1 MAARKPTNELLQ
13 AQQLSDAQIKQNQRD
28 QYQRDLQAQITAKR
42 QAKEEEKA
50 RRNREDI
57 EEENKIL

>member
-1 MAARKPTNELLQ
+1 MAARKPTNELAQ
-13 AQQLSDAQIKQNQRD
+13 VQQLSDAQIKQNQRD

-50 RRNREDI
+50 RRTREDI

>member
-1 MAARKPTNELLQ
+1 MNELLQ

>member
-1 MAARKPTNELLQ
+1 VAARKPTNELAQ
-13 AQQLSDAQIKQNQRD
+13 VQQLSDAQIKQNQRD

-50 RRNREDI
+50 RRTREDI

>member
-1 MAARKPTNELLQ
+1 MAARKPTNELVQ
-13 AQQLSDAQIKQNQRD
+13 GQQLSDAQIKQNQRD

-50 RRNREDI
+50 RRTREDI